1 MSWQGIQPPSFAI
14 YFQPACPGS
23 PSATACSI
31 ASPPRTSHTSL
42 KAQLCSLPCLCLCHP
57 APGELFNTQWKWR
70 LWQEPFSLHY
80 RLPHFPQ
87 AGPTR
92 DAIPQ
97 YVHRGALWDCLL
109 RSTSIPPLHLGSR
122 PRAWKVGGVSLKIRS
137 EWILMWYTLSASK
150 LFLSN
155 PYHNWNYKC
164 IDVIIRLVSISL

>member
-42 KAQLCSLPCLCLCHP
+42 KAQFCSLLCLCHP
-57 APGELFNTQWKWR
+57 VPGKLFNTQWRWR

-80 RLPHFPQ
+80 RLPHSPQ

-97 YVHRGALWDCLL
+97 YVHRGALWDCLR
-109 RSTSIPPLHLGSR
+109 RSTSITPLHLGSR
-122 PRAWKVGGVSLKIRS
+122 PRAWKVGGVES
-137 EWILMWYTLSASK
+137 EDKEWMNLDVIHSASK